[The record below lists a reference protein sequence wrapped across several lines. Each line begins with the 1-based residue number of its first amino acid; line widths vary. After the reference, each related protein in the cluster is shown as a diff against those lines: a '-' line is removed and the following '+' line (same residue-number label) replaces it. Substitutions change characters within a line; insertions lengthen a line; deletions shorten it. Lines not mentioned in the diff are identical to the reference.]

1 MDTPEAIG
9 ERIRDIRRQRGITQE
24 GLAEAVGVSRS
35 AVAQWETGR
44 AGQVTGNLTR
54 VADVLGVHVAVL
66 LGANPRGAPPSKLAT
81 DEMALIRLYREASTA
96 NRQELLRSARRL
108 SKAGKGASRSKARA
122 GSVKAVAKPAKKAAG
137 KTRLGRPS
145 RGS

>member
-66 LGANPRGAPPSKLAT
+66 LGANPRGAPPSKLSA
-81 DEMALIRLYREASTA
+81 DEMALLRLYREAPA
-96 NRQELLRSARRL
+96 KDRQELLRAARRL
-108 SKAGKGASRSKARA
+108 GKAAKGTARVAARA
-122 GSVKAVAKPAKKAAG
+122 GSEKRAAAPA
-137 KTRLGRPS
+137 RRGRPPK
-145 RGS
+145 RRK

>member
-66 LGANPRGAPPSKLAT
+66 LGANPRGAPPSKLSG
-81 DEMALIRLYREASTA
+81 DEMALLRLYRESSAGD
-96 NRQELLRSARRL
+96 RQELLRVARRL
-108 SKAGKGASRSKARA
+108 TKASGRA
-122 GSVKAVAKPAKKAAG
+122 TEKPAAKKSAKPAAKA
-137 KTRLGRPS
+137 RRGRPPK
-145 RGS
+145 RG

>member
-66 LGANPRGAPPSKLAT
+66 LGANPRGAPPSKLSG
-81 DEMALIRLYREASTA
+81 DEMALVRLYREASVA
-96 NRQELLRSARRL
+96 DRQMLLRNAKRL
-108 SKAGKGASRSKARA
+108 GKAAAA
-122 GSVKAVAKPAKKAAG
+122 AKPAAKAPAQAKAAA
-137 KTRLGRPS
+137 KAPVKAKRGRPPKAQK
-145 RGS
+145 

>member
-66 LGANPRGAPPSKLAT
+66 LGANPRGAPPAKLST
-81 DEMALIRLYREASTA
+81 GEMALVRLYRELSAKD
-96 NRQELLRSARRL
+96 QQDLLRAAQRL
-108 SKAGKGASRSKARA
+108 NKAGGGGTRA
-122 GSVKAVAKPAKKAAG
+122 APVKTAVKTTMKPAVKAP
-137 KTRLGRPS
+137 RGRPPKMQK
-145 RGS
+145 

>member
-54 VADVLGVHVAVL
+54 VAEVLGVHVAVL
-66 LGANPRGAPPSKLAT
+66 LGANPRGVPPVKLGG
-81 DEMALIRLYREASTA
+81 DEMALLRLYREASPKD
-96 NRQELLRSARRL
+96 RQALVRMARRMA
-108 SKAGKGASRSKARA
+108 KAQQ
-122 GSVKAVAKPAKKAAG
+122 
-137 KTRLGRPS
+137 
-145 RGS
+145 